1 MSLVDPTAKMSKSHP
16 NPKSRIL
23 LTDDEDAIKS
33 KVKSAVTDSI
43 EGITYDPETRPG
55 VSNLIDLLYH
65 SGADDGYESQEA
77 LASDLEGVSLRAL
90 KEKVAESINIQL
102 EPIRERYAEIIQ
114 DRAAM
119 EEAATEGAEKANHS
133 ATKTLQKVKRAVG
146 LA

>member
-1 MSLVDPTAKMSKSHP
+1 MSLVDHTAKMSKSHP

-119 EEAATEGAEKANHS
+119 EEAATEGAEKANQS